1 MQEKHDVKHTESRIL
16 FEEASKLFEDDENL
30 VDRDFI

>member
-1 MQEKHDVKHTESRIL
+1 MQEKHDGPQLESRIL
-16 FEEASKLFEDDENL
+16 FEEASKLFEDDESL